1 MQIQK
6 RFYFL
11 ILAGFFF
18 SLILTSCKSAAPGKS
33 KPVHRANPYKL
44 KTKNAAENREL
55 FSHFRGKSSAF
66 TQELLQD
73 AQKYLGAPYKFG
85 GNDSQGFDC
94 SGLMCQIFKENGKT
108 LPRNSRD
115 QSASGEEIK
124 IAETRPGDLLFFATG
139 AAGRVSHVGVV
150 HTINEDGEV
159 VFLHASTSKGVT
171 LSSLNEKYWNRA
183 FLFARRV
190 EN

>member
-1 MQIQK
+1 MQILK
-6 RFYFL
+6 KFYLL
-11 ILAGFFF
+11 ILFAFTLGIV
-18 SLILTSCKSAAPGKS
+18 LNSCKSAVPAKGRA
-33 KPVHRANPYKL
+33 VHRSNPYKI
-44 KTKNAAENREL
+44 KTENSAENRDL
-55 FSHFRGKSSAF
+55 FSHYRGKPSPF

-73 AQKYLGAPYKFG
+73 AQKYIGAPYKFG
-85 GNDSQGFDC
+85 GNDSKGFDC
-94 SGLMCQIFKENGKT
+94 SGLMCQIFKENGKI

-115 QSASGEEIK
+115 QGASGKEIQ

-139 AAGRVSHVGVV
+139 SSGQISHVGVV

-159 VFLHASTSKGVT
+159 VFLHASSSKGVT

-183 FLFARRV
+183 YLFARRI